1 MVKATMT
8 GKKQTTTQALGA
20 GIARWIL
27 KAGCGVMVLIGGEL
41 VPVSL
46 KESQGVLWVELEGS
60 GITFNQQYELSCVK
74 CRIYRD
80 TVRQIKSMIG
90 IA

>member
-1 MVKATMT
+1 MVKSTLT
-8 GKKQTTTQALGA
+8 GKRQTTTQALG
-20 GIARWIL
+20 GTIARWIM

-41 VPVSL
+41 VAVQVFGSVEYPALCDADGVSV
-46 KESQGVLWVELEGS
+46 SMAS
-60 GITFNQQYELSCVK
+60 

-90 IA
+90 LA

>member
-1 MVKATMT
+1 MVKATLT

-20 GIARWIL
+20 GIARWIQR
-27 KAGCGVMVLIGGEL
+27 AGGYVMLLIDGEL
-41 VPVSL
+41 TACSVVIFGAGLAVEDTDTGGIWLL
-46 KESQGVLWVELEGS
+46 KD
-60 GITFNQQYELSCVK
+60 

-90 IA
+90 LA